1 MELGKTVIL
10 LNCYNLHESLY
21 DVMNQYY
28 HEFAGQRYVNLGLGT
43 HRVNSLVHEN
53 FRLIV
58 IAEKEAVYDTKLF
71 PIPLLSRLE
80 KCPLNAID
88 LLTSQK
94 QKDLFEKL
102 NKWIDLFCSRT
113 KTGNRQGIKTAPN
126 EVFIG
131 LNEDTIATLVLYLTQ
146 KEFSL
151 IGDELSESMI
161 TELNENEAE
170 AEAESEFDEE
180 TTLKKIKEIIL
191 KCATADGIIRQSN
204 SQLSNQMKEEKLW
217 EEYFKNHSSLRFLI
231 KNHIENKWDLM
242 AKNLVQITTNSKNFM
257 SSQDI
262 TKLVT
267 YLNVKEKTYCL
278 LQSFETKQQFTA
290 QIKAF
295 VDKQS
300 SEDQNRLLMIHCNFN
315 QKNSRE
321 IETARHII
329 VEQIK
334 ETPLLANS
342 FILLFINL
350 TRENLKYFNGFQIA
364 YWTCY
369 HIDELDETSDFLP
382 SFDLL
387 KGTLGTFN

>member
-28 HEFAGQRYVNLGLGT
+28 QEFAGQRYVNLGLGT
-43 HRVNSLVHEN
+43 HKVNSLVHEN

-58 IAEKEAVYDTKLF
+58 IAEKEAVYDTNLF

-94 QKDLFEKL
+94 QKDLLVKL
-102 NKWIDLFCSRT
+102 NKWVDLLCSQST
-113 KTGNRQGIKTAPN
+113 TGNRQGFKTAPN

-131 LNEDTIATLVLYLTQ
+131 LNEDTIAMLVLNLTQ

-151 IGDELSESMI
+151 VGDELSESMI
-161 TELNENEAE
+161 TELAENEAE
-170 AEAESEFDEE
+170 SDFDEN
-180 TTLKKIKEIIL
+180 TVLKKIKEMIL

-204 SQLSNQMKEEKLW
+204 SQLSNQMKEEQLW
-217 EEYFKNHSSLRFLI
+217 EEYFKNHSSLRSLI
-231 KNHIENKWDLM
+231 KNHIENKWDMLM
-242 AKNLVQITTNSKNFM
+242 KNLIQITTNSKNFM

-267 YLNVKEKTYCL
+267 YLNVKDKTYCL
-278 LQSFETKQQFTA
+278 LQSFETKQQFTT

-295 VDKQS
+295 LNKQWAD
-300 SEDQNRLLMIHCNFN
+300 DQIRLLMIHCNFN
-315 QKNSRE
+315 QKNSGE

-334 ETPLLANS
+334 ETPLLTNS

-350 TRENLKYFNGFQIA
+350 TRENLRYFNGFQIA

-387 KGTLGTFN
+387 KGKLDYLNIF